1 MIDRTVLESKFN
13 ASANAVSEKT
23 NEFSFEFEE
32 LLTEKT
38 SSDRSNQEE
47 LRGLLSERLGIAD
60 DAFLEEITENI
71 MKAVASM
78 REGEKNIWDIVL
90 RLEKNADI
98 KLSDENIGADVDDTA
113 GMNVIAGLLA
123 RFWKKKELLD
133 EIGVPE
139 LEEWLPDHSFV
150 PEAGETERLSAAVSE
165 KQPAEEDMAF
175 SGYSDLNDIDY
186 NAASELAALTL
197 KKKQRKL
204 IAEGS

>member
-23 NEFSFEFEE
+23 NELSFEFEE
-32 LLTEKT
+32 LLTEMT
-38 SSDRSNQEE
+38 SSDKSSREE

-90 RLEKNADI
+90 RLEKSADI
-98 KLSDENIGADVDDTA
+98 KLSDENIGTSADDTA

-123 RFWKKKELLD
+123 RFWKKKELLE

-150 PEAGETERLSAAVSE
+150 PEAGETERLSAAASE
-165 KQPAEEDMAF
+165 KQPAEEDTAF
-175 SGYSDLNDIDY
+175 SGSSDLNDIDY

-197 KKKQRKL
+197 KKKERKL
-204 IAEGS
+204 IAEVH

>member
-1 MIDRTVLESKFN
+1 MIDHTVLESKFN

-23 NEFSFEFEE
+23 NELSLEFEE

-38 SSDRSNQEE
+38 SSDRSAQEE
-47 LRGLLSERLGIAD
+47 LRRVLSERLGTTD
-60 DAFLEEITENI
+60 DALLAEITENI
-71 MKAVASM
+71 MKAVSSM
-78 REGEKNIWDIVL
+78 GEGEESIWDIVL
-90 RLEKNADI
+90 RLEKSADV
-98 KLSDENIGADVDDTA
+98 KLSDENIGTSADDTA
-113 GMNVIAGLLA
+113 GMNIVAGLLA

-150 PEAGETERLSAAVSE
+150 PEAGQTERLTASASE
-165 KQPAEEDMAF
+165 KQPAEEDTVF
-175 SGYSDLNDIDY
+175 SGSSDLNDIDY
-186 NAASELAALTL
+186 NAASELAALTI